1 MSPSPEGESTLTD
14 RPAIPRPV
22 AGLLVVIIA
31 ASTVAALIW
40 PSLPSN
46 APTAPLIGSTAVGVI
61 TKDIEID
68 GSAGRVGAIA
78 PDFQWV
84 DPSGTPRTLAGLRG
98 RAVVLNFWATWCLPC
113 REEMP
118 ALERA
123 AAAHP
128 EVTFLAIDLQEDGAK
143 VREFFDSLGLRHLQP
158 LLDTNGSVTRRYAV
172 VSLPNTF
179 FVDRSGVIAH
189 LEIGGPMKD
198 GTIASG
204 LDAAARR

>member
-1 MSPSPEGESTLTD
+1 MD
-14 RPAIPRPV
+14 RPAIPRAV
-22 AGLLVVIIA
+22 TGLLVVIIA
-31 ASTVAALIW
+31 VATLAASVW
-40 PSLPSN
+40 PWLPLN
-46 APTAPLIGSTAVGVI
+46 APAASLIGPTAVGVI
-61 TKDIEID
+61 TKDIEVA

-84 DPSGTPRTLAGLRG
+84 DPNGTSRTLAGLRG
-98 RAVVLNFWATWCLPC
+98 RAVVLNFWATWCVPC

-128 EVTFLAIDLQEDGAK
+128 EVTFLAIDLQEDGGK
-143 VREFFDSLGLRHLQP
+143 VREFFDAVGLTHLEP
-158 LLDTNGSVTRRYAV
+158 LIDTNGSVTRRYGV

-179 FVDRSGVIAH
+179 FVDRDGVIAH

-198 GTIASG
+198 ATIANG
-204 LDAAARR
+204 LDAAVRR